1 MSRCPLP
8 LLCITWFSLLAITV
22 SGASAQS
29 VTFVQITDAHI
40 FDSRAHNTAMGGYA
54 AQLDNESSLGWAIL
68 SINKLVA
75 SGRHI
80 DFVVFSGDFGLE
92 KTDCGDNIV
101 LKKQGE
107 EGPISCSDAVATAT
121 DYLRAAL
128 VKEILIIPGN
138 NDVPEEDPGKLAT
151 YEAFIQGVSAKL
163 KSLKASSGEFPPD
176 LIDLQKQN
184 GLANGIC
191 ILGLD
196 SSTFKNTKDKLGD
209 RSGKNKDEQERILQ
223 DLSKRLQDCHPSI
236 IVTHVP
242 NLEDPFRENGIIKRA
257 WNLDPSPAKMWQDV
271 IKNPEVLAVF
281 AGHFHDPR
289 RNIYMHDYSW
299 ASQPPGRVEGEKT
312 WIAPP
317 LAVKFQSTAKPQ
329 ARGLLVATVTAA
341 GTVTA
346 EPLWFAFADAGGPA
360 DKADNLSE
368 ARAYEQNE
376 EYDKAASAYQKG
388 LSSKDDWVRIQ
399 SEAGFQ
405 RTVRLGRQHGWKE
418 TLVGKFL
425 KRWGWDILSILAL
438 GLFLFVLLNVLSRTI
453 LWRLRRWK
461 IQRWEIGQLLYG
473 WIGRRTSML
482 IPAKKGHENAPVD
495 EFNIQLLLAMEDIQ
509 ATLQAFGR
517 ARLVRLKDAIVAAPA
532 TETDLP
538 DLKIKGVELKA
549 ILAWLLWGRDFLR
562 IRIEIQVWGSN
573 AKAQVIAV
581 QRFAW
586 FEENH
591 WTVPLP
597 DSDDAGIVEAA
608 KQLAYDILG
617 QENIR

>member
-8 LLCITWFSLLAITV
+8 LLCITSFSLLAILV

-29 VTFVQITDAHI
+29 VTFIQITDPHI
-40 FDSRAHNTAMGGYA
+40 FDSNAHNTAMGGYT

-75 SGRHI
+75 SGKQHI
-80 DFVVFSGDFGLE
+80 DFVIFTGDFGLE
-92 KTDCGDNIV
+92 KTDCGGNIV
-101 LKKQGE
+101 PKKP
-107 EGPISCSDAVATAT
+107 GPIACSDAVATAT
-121 DYLRAAL
+121 SYFRAAL
-128 VKEILIIPGN
+128 VKKILIIPGN
-138 NDVPEEDPGKLAT
+138 NDVPEEDPGKLAA
-151 YEAFIQGVSAKL
+151 YYAFVQGVSAQL
-163 KSLKASSGEFPPD
+163 KSLKVPSGESPPD
-176 LIDLQKQN
+176 LVDLRKQN
-184 GLANGIC
+184 ELANGIC

-196 SSTFKNTKDKLGD
+196 SSTFKNTGATPGD
-209 RSGKNKDEQERILQ
+209 RSAKNRVEQERLLQ
-223 DLSKRLQDCHPSI
+223 DLRKRLEDCHPGI
-236 IVTHVP
+236 IITHVP
-242 NLEDPFRENGIIKRA
+242 NLEDPFRENGIVKRA

-346 EPLWFAFADAGGPA
+346 EPLWFAFADAGGSA
-360 DKADNLSE
+360 DKADKLAE

-376 EYDKAASAYQKG
+376 EYEKAAKAYEQG
-388 LSSKDDWVRIQ
+388 LSSKDDWVRTQ

-405 RTVRLGRQHGWKE
+405 RTVKLGRQHDWKE
-418 TLVGKFL
+418 TLLGKL
-425 KRWGWDILSILAL
+425 LLRWGWHILSLLAL
-438 GLFLFVLLNVLSRTI
+438 VLVLFVLLNLLSRVI
-453 LWRLRRWK
+453 LLRIRSWR

-473 WIGRRTSML
+473 LIGRRTIML

-495 EFNIQLLLAMEDIQ
+495 EFNVQLLLAMEDIQ
-509 ATLQAFGR
+509 TTLQPLR
-517 ARLVRLKDAIVAAPA
+517 RKRLVRIGDSIIAAPA
-532 TETDLP
+532 AGTNLP

-549 ILAWLLWGRDFLR
+549 LLAWLKWGYDFLR

-573 AKAQVIAV
+573 AKAQVVAV

-586 FEENH
+586 IEENY
-591 WTVPLP
+591 WIAPLP
-597 DSDDAGIVEAA
+597 GTDADIEEAA